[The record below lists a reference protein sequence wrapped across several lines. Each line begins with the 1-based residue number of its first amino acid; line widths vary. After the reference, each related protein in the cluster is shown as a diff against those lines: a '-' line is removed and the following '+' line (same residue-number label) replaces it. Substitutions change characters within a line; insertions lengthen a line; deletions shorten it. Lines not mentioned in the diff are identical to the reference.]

1 MRGSCSPTLNIFNI
15 SQVLRFNVRLCD
27 FLTVLV
33 IFFSEAILTHSCTV
47 SRCSLYSFNFLLVT
61 PASSC
66 YSALVRLVVANK
78 FLKKNFIWADERLCR
93 GGHWAGDV
101 LSWHLKECHLSWAG
115 IDLITKTI
123 ASPNQ
128 AFSNNFSKIVF
139 TSIAL
144 AWWYW
149 WDGGILH
156 ISWIAVQ
163 NRFTIANPLIG
174 TGLPSNLIL
183 VKVEE
188 SDRA

>member
-1 MRGSCSPTLNIFNI
+1 MLVYVTFSLS
-15 SQVLRFNVRLCD
+15 S
-27 FLTVLV
+27 V
-33 IFFSEAILTHSCTV
+33 IFFSAAILTHSCTV

-123 ASPNQ
+123 TSPNQ

-156 ISWIAVQ
+156 ISWIAVPKPVYDSKSF
-163 NRFTIANPLIG
+163 NWYWFTIR
-174 TGLPSNLIL
+174 NLIL